1 LECYTKGLFFAL
13 FDIYRQMNTK
23 GQIRLN
29 YPEEFR
35 IACKINN
42 LRHDEL
48 IQYFIDHVSFYAFIG
63 GNMEPPFLWA
73 TAVSIECKAVLNQP
87 VETITDARIQEI
99 SLRYIKQLT
108 SLHLETDFS
117 RDKETRTS
125 VSLMKEWSQE
135 MLPLTDYKM
144 DLYTEDNHL
153 FNLSFDFNLVC
164 RLNGID
170 AERLL
175 QYFMDSISLARE
187 RAVNVIEEIR
197 ITPGVAV
204 LLILVGDH
212 EEVKNRVLP
221 QQEIYKKFGLQLL
234 KLDKKQ
240 KMESNLENRMMAYS
254 AFYRE
259 WYNALNQNIN

>member
-1 LECYTKGLFFAL
+1 
-13 FDIYRQMNTK
+13 MNTK
-23 GQIRLN
+23 GQIKLN
-29 YPEEFR
+29 YPEDFR

-42 LRHDEL
+42 LRYDEL

-63 GNMEPPFLWA
+63 GDMEPSFLWA
-73 TAVSIECKAVLNQP
+73 TAVTIECKELLNKP

-108 SLHLETDFS
+108 ALHLDTDFS
-117 RDKETRTS
+117 RDIETLKS
-125 VSLMKEWSQE
+125 VSLMKDWSVE

-144 DLYTEDNHL
+144 DLYTDDNQFFSL
-153 FNLSFDFNLVC
+153 TFDFNLVC

-170 AERLL
+170 AELLL

-187 RAVNVIEEIR
+187 RALNVIQEIK
-197 ITPGVAV
+197 ITPGIAV
-204 LLILVGDH
+204 LLMLVGDH

-221 QQEIYKKFGLQLL
+221 QQEVYKKYGLRLL
-234 KLDKKQ
+234 KLDKRQ
-240 KMESNLENRMMAYS
+240 KMELDLENRIQAYS
-254 AFYRE
+254 AFYRD